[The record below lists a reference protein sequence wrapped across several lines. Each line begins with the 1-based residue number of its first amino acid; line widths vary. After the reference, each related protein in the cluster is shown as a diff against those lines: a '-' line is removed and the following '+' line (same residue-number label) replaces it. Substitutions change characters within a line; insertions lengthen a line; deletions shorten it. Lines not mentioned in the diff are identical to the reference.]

1 MDEIAF
7 WSIVLGIVCN
17 VTCALLGCFLVLRR
31 LSLIGD
37 AISHGVLPGIVLAFL
52 LTDQLSGVPMLLGAM
67 LLGFL
72 TAWLTQA
79 LASSGKVTEDAGMG
93 IVFTGLF
100 ALGVLLVTR
109 LTNRAHL
116 DVDCIL
122 YGKLVTAYLRTSTI
136 FGVEVPVSLRG
147 AGLALLLTLLFLLIF
162 WKELKITS

>member
-1 MDEIAF
+1 MGES
-7 WSIVLGIVCN
+7 WNIVLAVVCN

-52 LTDQLSGVPMLLGAM
+52 WTGQLSGVPMLLGAM

-100 ALGVLLVTR
+100 ALGVLMVTR
-109 LTNRAHL
+109 L
-116 DVDCIL
+116 
-122 YGKLVTAYLRTSTI
+122 
-136 FGVEVPVSLRG
+136 
-147 AGLALLLTLLFLLIF
+147 
-162 WKELKITS
+162 